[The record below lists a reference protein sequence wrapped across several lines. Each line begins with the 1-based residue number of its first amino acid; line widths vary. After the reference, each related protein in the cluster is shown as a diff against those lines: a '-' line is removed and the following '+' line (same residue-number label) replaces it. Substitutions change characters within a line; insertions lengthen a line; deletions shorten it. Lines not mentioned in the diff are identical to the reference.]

1 MLAVVDKTSKPLKTF
16 HDLEIGDVFYNS
28 ESMLCIKTT
37 ENTVIKFFDSDDTW
51 HTDYIMDIYEAVTTV
66 NATLILED

>member
-1 MLAVVDKTSKPLKTF
+1 MLAVVDRTSKPLETF

-28 ESMLCIKTT
+28 ESMLCIKIT
-37 ENTVIKFFDSDDTW
+37 ENTVFKYFDSDDTW
-51 HTDYIMDIYEAVTTV
+51 CNDYITDIYEAVKKV